1 MYLLILIIVLI
12 ILLQLNISNNLI
24 LLLLLITLTQVIT
37 KDYIYTLLIT
47 IPVFT
52 ILYFMKRK
60 NERFSENFEDND
72 EEKSNNKKIKKK
84 NTHDKETMKK
94 VKHLKDIINKLENG
108 LSITDDDMI
117 EKNNIKEH
125 DFDSSIETEEDVLN
139 MEKKDTKDYTPNEAQ
154 KQTYKL
160 IDTVKQLDS
169 TIKTLAP
176 TLEIGRKVIDKM
188 KKYKL

>member
-1 MYLLILIIVLI
+1 MYLLILIILLV

-37 KDYIYTLLIT
+37 KDYIYTLLISLP
-47 IPVFT
+47 IFT
-52 ILYFMKRK
+52 ILYFMKK
-60 NERFSENFEDND
+60 NNERFSENFEDND
-72 EEKSNNKKIKKK
+72 EEKSNNKKLKKK

-117 EKNNIKEH
+117 EKNDIKEH

-154 KQTYKL
+154 KQTFKL

>member
-1 MYLLILIIVLI
+1 MYLLILVIILI

-24 LLLLLITLTQVIT
+24 LLLLLITLTQIIT
-37 KDYIYTLLIT
+37 KDFIYTLLISL
-47 IPVFT
+47 PVFT
-52 ILYFMKRK
+52 ILYFMKK
-60 NERFSENFEDND
+60 NNEKFSENFEDND
-72 EEKSNNKKIKKK
+72 DEESNNKKLKDKK
-84 NTHDKETMKK
+84 THDKETMKK
-94 VKHLKDIINKLENG
+94 VKHLKNIINKLENG

-117 EKNNIKEH
+117 EKNDIKEH

-139 MEKKDTKDYTPNEAQ
+139 MEKKDTKDFTPSEAQ

-160 IDTVKQLDS
+160 IDTVRQLDS